1 MKALS
6 YLWWVPRLVLSIV
19 LLQTLFFKFS
29 AAEESVYIFTTVGME
44 PWGRI
49 GSGLVEGVAGILIL
63 LNARAQVLASILA
76 LGTMSGA
83 IVSHL
88 TILGIE
94 VMGDGGELFY
104 LAWAVAISALLVLYK
119 NKTTVQMLIKSLKP
133 AAPAAQV

>member
-76 LGTMSGA
+76 LDTMSGA

-119 NKTTVQMLIKSLKP
+119 NKTTMQMLIKSLKP
-133 AAPAAQV
+133 AAPAAQA

>member
-1 MKALS
+1 MKAIS
-6 YLWWVPRLVLSIV
+6 YLWWVPRLVLSII

-63 LNARAQVLASILA
+63 LNARAQVIASVLA

-104 LAWAVAISALLVLYK
+104 LAWAVALCALLVLYK
-119 NKTTVQMLIKSLKP
+119 NKAIVWLLLKSVKP
-133 AAPAAQV
+133 ATSAVQV

>member
-6 YLWWVPRLVLSIV
+6 YIWWVPRLVLSIV

-119 NKTTVQMLIKSLKP
+119 NKTTVQLLIKSLKP
-133 AAPAAQV
+133 AA